1 MKLTKRVIDAAV
13 YQGNGQ
19 SRHVLWDSEIPGL
32 GVRLYPAGAKGFV
45 LSYRVHGR
53 KRLMVLG
60 AYGVLTLDQA
70 RREARK
76 LLVAVEAGG
85 DPLNDRW
92 KESKGQTVRELCLAY
107 LERHAK
113 PHKKTWKDDERRVRK
128 YLLPA
133 WGNLKARAI
142 GRADAAA
149 LHSRIGETHRYE
161 ANRVLELVSKMF
173 ELAWRWGFVPEGHAN
188 PARGIDSFKEEKRY
202 RWVTPEELP
211 RLALAIDQETNPYAR
226 AALWLYLLTGLRK
239 SEVLTA
245 RWECVDFVRKELRLP
260 HTKAGRAHYLPL
272 SEPALAALSTIPRVE
287 GNPYIIVGLREG
299 AHLVNISKPWL
310 RVRKA
315 AGVEDVRLHDLRR
328 TVGSWLAQAGNSL
341 HLIGRVL
348 NHSSQTTTAVYAR
361 FAQDH
366 VREALEAHALRLL
379 GVAGKQPVAEIV
391 AIKEA
396 QR

>member
-1 MKLTKRVIDAAV
+1 
-13 YQGNGQ
+13 
-19 SRHVLWDSEIPGL
+19 
-32 GVRLYPAGAKGFV
+32 VRLYPAGAKGFV

-188 PARGIDSFKEEKRY
+188 PARGIDSFKEEKRD